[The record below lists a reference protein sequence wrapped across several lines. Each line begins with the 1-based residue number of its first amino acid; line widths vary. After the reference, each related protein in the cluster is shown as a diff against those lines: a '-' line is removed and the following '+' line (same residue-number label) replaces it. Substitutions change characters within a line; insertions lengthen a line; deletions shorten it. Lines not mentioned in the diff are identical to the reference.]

1 MGFTRNM
8 GNFESMRIDVAVE
21 DSARAGESATA
32 LFDRVYAFTEKK
44 LLEKFAETEAAL
56 EAAKS

>member
-1 MGFTRNM
+1 
-8 GNFESMRIDVAVE
+8 
-21 DSARAGESATA
+21 

>member
-1 MGFTRNM
+1 
-8 GNFESMRIDVAVE
+8 VAVE